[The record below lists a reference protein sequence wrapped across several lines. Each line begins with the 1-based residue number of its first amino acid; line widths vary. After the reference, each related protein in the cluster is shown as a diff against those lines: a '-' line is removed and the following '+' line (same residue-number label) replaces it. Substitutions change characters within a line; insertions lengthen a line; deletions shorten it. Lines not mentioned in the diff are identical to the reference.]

1 MQAMRQFS
9 SHSHAQCL
17 SKNMKPINFA
27 CLLHISGPDNYSP
40 RQNRPVNLHFNRK
53 LLFRSIFTL
62 NFEITA
68 KPIYGLE
75 EPMLC

>member
-9 SHSHAQCL
+9 SHSHAQFL

-27 CLLHISGPDNYSP
+27 CLLHISGSDNYS
-40 RQNRPVNLHFNRK
+40 PVNLHFNRK